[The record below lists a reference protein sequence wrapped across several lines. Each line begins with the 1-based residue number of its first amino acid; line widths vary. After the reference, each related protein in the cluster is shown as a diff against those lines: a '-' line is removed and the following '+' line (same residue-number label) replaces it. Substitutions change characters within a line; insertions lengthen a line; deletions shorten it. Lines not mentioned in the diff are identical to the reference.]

1 MQSDDTQQQ
10 ARSHVTSVSG
20 RGGAG
25 FGVGERGIR
34 LPAGFDEGLHVS
46 IDGHRVWSFSADEPR
61 RPAENGEVV
70 LWPAPLK
77 RRLNGVATFALHTI
91 ADDEQ
96 VLSEEVQIGAADE
109 RIAVTDGK
117 GRWLA
122 IDKGGRLSRMFDGAS
137 GTKKRS
143 VVKAAQHAIDD
154 LTAAGVPSFLA
165 FGCLLGAVR
174 EGRLIAHDSDADV
187 AYLSNATH
195 PFDVIVES
203 LRLERQ
209 MLENRWRTRR
219 LSGADF
225 KLFFDH
231 RDGTTIG
238 IDVFGGFHHDG
249 AFYLMPSVQGDLPRS
264 ALLPVGTVLLEGVEV
279 TAPADP
285 EALLE
290 VTYGPHWRVPD
301 PSFKFAPPLETRRFL
316 AGHMRGERRH
326 QRYWDTFYKSQADRV
341 SREPSPF
348 AEWVAEREPGRGGL
362 IDIGSGTG
370 RDSLWFSSQGFTTLG
385 CDYSQAAV
393 LYASRQA
400 RRRGLSAEFE
410 QLNLYDLRHVV
421 VKGARFARERATDI
435 VYARFLVHAMED
447 YGRQL
452 LWTLSRS
459 ALRRTKGRL
468 YLEFRTEATEHEFG
482 EHFRQFVQPAVV
494 VAELEGHGFTIEHS
508 ENRHGLAVHKSED
521 PRVCRIIAKMR

>member
-1 MQSDDTQQQ
+1 
-10 ARSHVTSVSG
+10 VTSVSG

-34 LPAGFDEGLHVS
+34 LPAGYDEGLSVS

-61 RPAENGEVV
+61 TATRNGELVP
-70 LWPAPLK
+70 WPAPLK

-91 ADDEQ
+91 AEDHQ
-96 VLSEEVQIGAADE
+96 VLSEEVKLGDADE

-137 GTKKRS
+137 RAKRRA
-143 VVKAAQHAIDD
+143 VVEAAQRAIDE
-154 LTAAGVPSFLA
+154 LTEAGVPSFLA

-187 AYLSNATH
+187 AYLATATH
-195 PFDVIVES
+195 PFDVIAES

-209 MLENRWRTRR
+209 MLAKGWRTRR

-231 RDGTTIG
+231 DDGTTIG
-238 IDVFGGFHHDG
+238 IDVFG
-249 AFYLMPSVQGDLPRS
+249 AFYHDDSFFLMPSVQGDLPRS
-264 ALLPVGTVLLEGVEV
+264 SILPVGKVMLEGVEV

-290 VTYGPHWRVPD
+290 ITYGPHWRVPD
-301 PSFKFAPPLETRRFL
+301 PSFKFAPSLSTRRFL

-326 QRYWDTFYKSQADRV
+326 QKYWDTFYRNQADRV

-348 AEWVAEREPGRGGL
+348 AEWVAAREPDRGEL

-385 CDYSQAAV
+385 CDYSQAGV
-393 LYASRQA
+393 HYASAQA
-400 RRRGLSAEFE
+400 RKRGLSAEFE
-410 QLNLYDLRHVV
+410 HLNLYDLRHVV
-421 VKGARFARERATDI
+421 VKGARFAHERSTDV

-482 EHFRQFVQPAVV
+482 EHYRQFVQPDVV
-494 VAELEGHGFTIEHS
+494 EAELQSHGFAIEHS

-521 PRVCRIIAKMR
+521 PRVCRIVAKMR